1 MGGLAPSRVWLK
13 ADGDLA
19 TGQGLSDRVLKD
31 MIKLAVKDLA
41 DPVLKVLATVTVL
54 LKDPDTV
61 FDPIEAAIS
70 DPETRPEFILQGLKL
85 IDSGA
90 MRLGADLSKVVYGD
104 LFMGLNSETLNTI
117 LKLVDPRD
125 DSLKSRKTLKSSG
138 EGLD

>member
-19 TGQGLSDRVLKD
+19 TGEGFCDRVLKD

-70 DPETRPEFILQGLKL
+70 DPET
-85 IDSGA
+85 
-90 MRLGADLSKVVYGD
+90 
-104 LFMGLNSETLNTI
+104 
-117 LKLVDPRD
+117 
-125 DSLKSRKTLKSSG
+125 
-138 EGLD
+138 